1 MKLKDISRTATF
13 AWDPSS
19 AAAPLLVTGDAAGAL
34 DESFSNESHLEIW
47 APKLYDP
54 DNAQGYALGGKDQPG
69 PKGKVTVSSRC
80 VNNMQSSS

>member
-19 AAAPLLVTGDAAGAL
+19 ASAPLLVTGDAAGAL

-54 DNAQGYALGGKDQPG
+54 ENAQGYALGGKDQPG
-69 PKGKVTVSSRC
+69 PQGKVTVSSRC
-80 VNNMQSSS
+80 VNKQEQH

>member
-69 PKGKVTVSSRC
+69 PTGKVTVSSR
-80 VNNMQSSS
+80 